1 MKSFDA
7 PFRKP
12 EAKETQVGG
21 SHYKDMPIQPWD
33 ALEAWMTLDEIRG
46 YHKGVAISY
55 LAREHRKAGMKISQR
70 QSTIYRIDGSSSCL
84 KIQHATSVATKVTSP
99 KQVNGVR
106 SQAATSVMT
115 NTQKKNCPFYMEKPN
130 DKENHLPRM

>member
-1 MKSFDA
+1 MIKNSKAVKIISYLMENPSAKVAEVAAKNNVSKSYAHKIMKSFDA

-46 YHKGVAISY
+46 IIKVWQSHTSPVNT
-55 LAREHRKAGMKISQR
+55 EKAGMKISQR
-70 QSTIYRIDGSSSCL
+70 QST
-84 KIQHATSVATKVTSP
+84 T
-99 KQVNGVR
+99 
-106 SQAATSVMT
+106 
-115 NTQKKNCPFYMEKPN
+115 
-130 DKENHLPRM
+130 